1 MLISVFVYADW
12 SARYPELSAWT
23 SPQLAAMYFL
33 EAGLYLD
40 NTPTSPVSDI
50 PTRTMLLYM
59 LVAHIASI
67 NSPLNG
73 QASSPLVGRISNA
86 TEGSVS
92 VHTEMESFP
101 GSANWFNSSKYGAA
115 FWQATLSYRQARYI
129 PAVPRNFQPY
139 GFPRI

>member
-1 MLISVFVYADW
+1 
-12 SARYPELSAWT
+12 
-23 SPQLAAMYFL
+23 MYFT
-33 EAGLYLD
+33 EAGMYLD

-59 LVAHIASI
+59 LTSHIAAL
-67 NSPLNG
+67 NAPLNG

-92 VHTEMESFP
+92 VRTEMESMP
-101 GSANWFNSSKYGAA
+101 GSSQWYNQTKYGAA
-115 FWQATLSYRQARYI
+115 FWQATLQYRQARYI

>member
-12 SARYPELSAWT
+12 SARYPELALWV
-23 SPQLAAMYFL
+23 SPTLAAMYFT
-33 EAGLYLD
+33 EAGMYLD

-50 PTRTMLLYM
+50 PTRTMLLYQ
-59 LVAHIASI
+59 LTSHIAAL
-67 NSPLNG
+67 NAPLNG

-92 VHTEMESFP
+92 VRTEMESMP
-101 GSANWFNSSKYGAA
+101 GSSQWYNQTKYGAA

-129 PAVPRNFQPY
+129 PTVPRNFQPY